1 MKQKI
6 KMVLDRHKDGQ
17 GNLSSDSFRDML
29 AVELEANLSLKDN
42 SHTET
47 MVLKKD
53 GQLAKDNPLTI
64 EMWKGY
70 NYEDKPTTWR
80 KEETEDGN
88 RYTPEKNNKQME
100 LEFND

>member
-1 MKQKI
+1 MKLTTARLKRLI
-6 KMVLDRHKDGQ
+6 KE
-17 GNLSSDSFRDML
+17 
-29 AVELEANLSLKDN
+29 ELEAVMQEDDSPMGAGDWTT
-42 SHTET
+42 S
-47 MVLKKD
+47 D
-53 GQLAKDNPLTI
+53 AQLAKDNPLTI